1 MKNVVCLWISL
12 FFAIPMFGQNVE
24 EIIYTFQDGDIRV
37 NEKFQVLSTVGELE
51 GITPYKEIGTVS
63 MKIESNDYN
72 LKVLN
77 FNGWRGDGGDFRVIR
92 LFNNTDLILEFIDE
106 EAWRKPYSEF
116 YDSVNK
122 FASFN
127 NYSLVYPLQNEVTA
141 LLFEGYS
148 WASQVPL
155 LTIVIIK
162 DNKAKVVFNKSL
174 AVSEFNAYSKGFELT
189 LIDDFDNPD
198 KIYKLYT
205 TTEGLMSILEI
216 E

>member
-1 MKNVVCLWISL
+1 MKYVPPSSRQSQQDATLSFKAVI
-12 FFAIPMFGQNVE
+12 NVE
-24 EIIYTFQDGDIRV
+24 Y
-37 NEKFQVLSTVGELE
+37 
-51 GITPYKEIGTVS
+51 
-63 MKIESNDYN
+63 
-72 LKVLN
+72 
-77 FNGWRGDGGDFRVIR
+77 
-92 LFNNTDLILEFIDE
+92 
-106 EAWRKPYSEF
+106 
-116 YDSVNK
+116 K